1 MRDRKVNKTRDQAA
15 DRPYELIH
23 ILSDINRMQILR
35 LLADSGELCARDI
48 LANFPITQPTL
59 SHHMSV
65 LLENNLVESRKSGRW
80 VFYSVSKSGIQEV
93 INFFE
98 TIKNS
103 AGNPIEKTPVKPVS
117 APVMTK
123 AKPSK
128 KNVMQK
134 PLSPKPRDVRS
145 DDWSADE
152 RSGFK
157 KSPEEP
163 VRKDTVSSKSNV
175 PAPYVF
181 RSKNLI
187 PESPAERNSP
197 AERIP
202 DVASDKK
209 DKKKDKIK
217 DKSGKKDKKKKK
229 GKKK

>member
-35 LLADSGELCARDI
+35 LLAERGELCARDI
-48 LANFPITQPTL
+48 LSNFPITQPTL

-80 VFYSVSKSGIQEV
+80 VFYSVSTSGIQEV

-103 AGNPIEKTPVKPVS
+103 AGNPAEKTPVKPVS
-117 APVMTK
+117 ASLLK
-123 AKPSK
+123 QAAPSK
-128 KNVMQK
+128 KKGIQK
-134 PLSPKPRDVRS
+134 PLSQKPRDERA
-145 DDWSADE
+145 DNWSADE
-152 RSGFK
+152 RAIAN
-157 KSPEEP
+157 KSPEEAA
-163 VRKDTVSSKSNV
+163 RKDMGSSKTNV

-181 RSKNLI
+181 RTKNLI
-187 PESPAERNSP
+187 PESPVEKNNP
-197 AERIP
+197 AERIL
-202 DVASDKK
+202 DAASDKK
-209 DKKKDKIK
+209 DKKKDKNK
-217 DKSGKKDKKKKK
+217 DKPGKKDKKKKK

>member
-35 LLADSGELCARDI
+35 LLADRGELCARDI

-103 AGNPIEKTPVKPVS
+103 AGNPIEKIPAKPVS
-117 APVMTK
+117 APVLTK
-123 AKPSK
+123 AAPSK
-128 KNVMQK
+128 KKVMQK
-134 PLSPKPRDVRS
+134 PLAPKP
-145 DDWSADE
+145 
-152 RSGFK
+152 
-157 KSPEEP
+157 
-163 VRKDTVSSKSNV
+163 
-175 PAPYVF
+175 PYVF
-181 RSKNLI
+181 HSENLI

-197 AERIP
+197 AERIS